1 MTDPVTTLT
10 ITLLVA
16 LLIIDRLTRRC
27 SPLRAGVDSEPARS
41 TLTSEGPANRTL
53 GDDRLRSPH

>member
-16 LLIIDRLTRRC
+16 LLVIDRLSRR
-27 SPLRAGVDSEPARS
+27 
-41 TLTSEGPANRTL
+41 
-53 GDDRLRSPH
+53 